1 MNDDEKNDAQDPM
14 ARLRAADP
22 AAGIEPRAGFAE
34 DTIAAATGAGSTA
47 GSGADAGAAAPVTEL
62 GAERAK
68 RRPRWLP
75 IAAVA
80 ASMLVLGGGAGYAV
94 AALGGQGSGS
104 TLAGAPPIS
113 LSNGSGGAQE
123 GAQGQ
128 VGAGQPG
135 VAQDKAMAGSG
146 AYDSMPWGWG
156 RNHFTSSGL
165 STDAGSAAGYAFDPG
180 SAANAE
186 TIGALA
192 AALGVQGEP
201 VLKDGSWSVGSQ
213 DGTAP
218 SLWVNLDGALSFWYS
233 NPAVS
238 PWSCMKEDGSDC
250 TPTGTP
256 PSEETAIA
264 ALRSVLTAT
273 GRDADAFAYDSEIW
287 DGAITRTAQA
297 WPIVDGQRID
307 QAWSIELA
315 EEGTVSISGAL
326 APIVGLG
333 EYPVVSA
340 DEAFGRLSDPRFGAQ
355 RTGDV
360 IALRADDTTGAE
372 TWVPPTA
379 PPATP
384 GEGAAVSWPV
394 TEVHIVEARLGL
406 ASQWQADGSVLIV
419 PAYEFTDAD
428 GGTWSVIAVAEDAL
442 DFATE

>member
-1 MNDDEKNDAQDPM
+1 MNDDTHDTGDQLDPM

-22 AAGIEPRAGFAE
+22 AAGIEPRSGFAE
-34 DTIAAATGAGSTA
+34 ETIAKATTA
-47 GSGADAGAAAPVTEL
+47 TEAPVADL
-62 GAERAK
+62 GSERVK

-94 AALGGQGSGS
+94 AALGGNDGT

-113 LSNGSGGAQE
+113 LSNGQN

-128 VGAGQPG
+128 AGGGQPEM
-135 VAQDKAMAGSG
+135 AQDKAMAGSG

-165 STDAGSAAGYAFDPG
+165 STEAGSAAGYAFDPG

-192 AALGVQGEP
+192 AALGVEGEP
-201 VLKDGSWSVGSQ
+201 VLQDGSWIVGPQ
-213 DGTAP
+213 DGSAP
-218 SLWVNLDGALSFWYS
+218 SLWVTLDGALSFWYNDPS
-233 NPAVS
+233 IQPWNCPA
-238 PWSCMKEDGSDC
+238 DGGEC
-250 TPTGTP
+250 TPSGAL
-256 PSEETAIA
+256 PSEQAAID
-264 ALRSVLTAT
+264 ALRSILAAT
-273 GRDADAFAYDSEIW
+273 GHDTDAFAYDSQTWE
-287 DGAITRTAQA
+287 GAVTRTAQA

-307 QAWSIELA
+307 QGWSIELA
-315 EEGTVSISGAL
+315 EEGTVSVSGAL
-326 APIVGLG
+326 APIIGLG
-333 EYPVVSA
+333 EYPIVSA

-355 RTGDV
+355 RSGDV
-360 IALRADDTTGAE
+360 IALRTDDTTGGE

-394 TEVHIVEARLGL
+394 AEVHIVEARLGL
-406 ASQWQADGSVLIV
+406 ASQWQSDGSVLIV

-442 DFATE
+442 DFDTE